1 MNKFVCLVVNA
12 EVKLDV
18 EHLWGVGGRREAHL
32 SM

>member
-18 EHLWGVGGRREAHL
+18 ETLVGVGGRREAHL